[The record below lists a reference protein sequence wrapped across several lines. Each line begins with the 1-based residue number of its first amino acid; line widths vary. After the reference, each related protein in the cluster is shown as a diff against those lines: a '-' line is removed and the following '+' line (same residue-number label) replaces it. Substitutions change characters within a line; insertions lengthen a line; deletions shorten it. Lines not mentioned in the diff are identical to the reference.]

1 MLVRDRI
8 RELRRVPASSL
19 RPNPRNWRTHPK
31 AQMDAIR
38 GVLAEIGY
46 AGASIARELPD
57 GSLELIDGHARA
69 EVSGDDPVPVLVL
82 DVSEEEAYKLLAVFD
97 PIGAMAG
104 LDAEKLA
111 ALLKDVQF
119 QSSAIDDLIRKMLP
133 EALEVSSP
141 LGGGDGYDA
150 KPNEDPDTPTRAQAG
165 DVWDLGGRHR
175 LLVGSCT
182 EPANVSRLFA
192 GTAPDLMVTDPPY
205 GVAYDPTWRHQ
216 AGVNKSKRTGAVLN
230 DEQADWT
237 DAWRL
242 FPGNVA
248 YVWHGAL
255 HGATVFESLVSAG
268 FQVRS
273 QLVWVKPRLVLS
285 RGHYHWKH
293 EPAFVAERDGGGDAV
308 GELGYY
314 GVRKGA
320 AAAWEGGRKQTT
332 VWEIGFS
339 GEVQTR
345 HGTQKPVECMARP
358 IGNHGKAGDTVYDQF
373 LGSGTTLIAAHRLGR
388 SCFGCEL
395 DTRYAD
401 VIIGRAEAEGMAC
414 AKSE

>member
-1 MLVRDRI
+1 MQIRDRI
-8 RELRRVPASSL
+8 RELRRVPANQL

-38 GVLAEIGY
+38 GILAEVGY
-46 AGASIARELPD
+46 AGASIARELAD
-57 GSLELIDGHARA
+57 GTLELIDGHARA
-69 EVSGDDPVPVLVL
+69 EVSGDAVVPVLVL
-82 DVSEEEAYKLLAVFD
+82 DVTEEEANKLLATFD

-104 LDAEKLA
+104 LDPDKLK
-111 ALLKDVQF
+111 ALLGEVRVE
-119 QSSAIDDLIRKMLP
+119 SAAVDDLLRSLLP
-133 EALEVSSP
+133 EHLEVGSP
-141 LGGGDGYDA
+141 LGGGDGFDGTPA
-150 KPNEDPDTPTRAQAG
+150 GEDDGPARSSAG
-165 DVWDLGGRHR
+165 DLWEIAGRHR

-182 EPANVSRLFA
+182 EAANVSRLFA
-192 GTAPDLMVTDPPY
+192 GEVPAIMVTDPPY
-205 GVAYDPTWRHQ
+205 GVEYDPTWRHK
-216 AGVNKSKRTGAVLN
+216 AGINKSGRTGAVSN
-230 DEQADWT
+230 DDQADWT

-255 HGATVFESLVSAG
+255 HGATVALSLGAAG
-268 FQVRS
+268 FRVRA

-293 EPAFVAERDGGGDAV
+293 EPVLVAERSGEDPE

-314 GVRKGA
+314 AVRQGA
-320 AAAWEGGRKQTT
+320 AAAWCGGRKQTT

-358 IGNHGKAGDTVYDQF
+358 IASHGREGDAVYDPF

-388 SCFGCEL
+388 ACFGCEL
-395 DTRYAD
+395 DPRYAD
-401 VIIGRAEAEGMAC
+401 VILNRAEAEGLTC